1 MQEPQENYEIKT
13 LRIEIGEDNNRIFY
27 SLIKK
32 SRNLMHWGIFAFA
45 SAVVSGLA
53 DYIYFNNSSLVYK
66 LLAIALMLFAIVF
79 LQGAIKLHKKAHL
92 FMQGVIQKIYDD
104 EPNKIEEINTSKFF

>member
-13 LRIEIGEDNNRIFY
+13 VQIEIGEENNRIFY
-27 SLIKK
+27 SLLKK

-53 DYIYFNNSSLVYK
+53 DYIYFNNSSLIIK
-66 LLAIALMLFAIVF
+66 LLAIVLMLFAIAF
-79 LQGAIKLHKKAHL
+79 LQGAIKLHRKANL

-104 EPNKIEEINTSKFF
+104 EPNKIEEISTTKFF

>member
-79 LQGAIKLHKKAHL
+79 LHGANKLHKKAHL